1 MRINTVGSLV
11 FRRETAFKKPIMLP
25 NRSVTRYAYSEVCSL
40 LFVWLLWDLN
50 RILTLNTLP
59 PPIVL
64 SCLLSGRL
72 ADVYWLIHLACGILI
87 LERLVFLAADWSGFP
102 SLLFHFQRPPSLF
115 EESADFARYA
125 GRRSP

>member
-1 MRINTVGSLV
+1 MVRQAILLGDYSENQYSRITLV

-59 PPIVL
+59 PYSAFMFAQWPARRRL
-64 SCLLSGRL
+64 LAHPSSLWYLNFGTLGLSGR
-72 ADVYWLIHLACGILI
+72 
-87 LERLVFLAADWSGFP
+87 RLVRISFAP
-102 SLLFHFQRPPSLF
+102 VSL
-115 EESADFARYA
+115 SAT
-125 GRRSP
+125 PEPV